1 MDCSIVYYIAY
12 KTGLVQRSLTKK
24 FRTMTDITV
33 KTGYAAV
40 SVPDLHNKFHRALSE
55 SELVIVVGG
64 LSAGGD
70 DNVMTAL
77 SDYFTRMQLDVT
89 FSKRV
94 LNESG
99 EDGYLIKS
107 GSKYVLVLPDDP
119 QAAQT
124 MFGAQLLKNIDTSRS
139 GEEISEPV
147 RTHTVVFAQ
156 EQENSLSRITNTRRT
171 NILLIV
177 GIIITLAV
185 CAAAAVWIF
194 YTLGII

>member
-124 MFGAQLLKNIDTSRS
+124 M
-139 GEEISEPV
+139 V
-147 RTHTVVFAQ
+147 
-156 EQENSLSRITNTRRT
+156 
-171 NILLIV
+171 
-177 GIIITLAV
+177 
-185 CAAAAVWIF
+185 
-194 YTLGII
+194 